1 MNNIRSPNKDKQNTV
16 TKQITRRKYNM
27 RETSFEEFINMLI
40 EEVKENLPEELKNA
54 TVEVQTVTKN
64 NNTELKSLLI
74 KIEGENLTPSIYLEQ
89 FYKDYRNNKMELEE
103 IVLKV
108 IELRIKHR
116 KETKMD
122 LNYLEDFEAI
132 KKDIIPTFAGLEEYN
147 KELME
152 RCPYVKILDMVMVFR
167 IVINIKDE
175 NGVTGTILIK
185 DDLQN
190 KLGVTTQTLFE
201 TALKNVKG
209 NFKCKKMGEIF
220 KEMMGAS
227 DLEAEMFNDNPM
239 YVLTNKEMIFGAA
252 AIIDEEF
259 MWDVYDKIGGD
270 FIIIPSSIHELIAIP
285 MTEMENNAEYVN
297 NMIKDVNR
305 TQVEQ
310 EDRLSNHAY
319 KFTKENA
326 LESM

>member
-1 MNNIRSPNKDKQNTV
+1 MNNIRSPNKEKQNTV

-40 EEVKENLPEELKNA
+40 EEVKENLPEELENA

-74 KIEGENLTPSIYLEQ
+74 KIKGENLTPSIYLEQ
-89 FYKDYRNNKMELEE
+89 FYKDYKNNKKELEE
-103 IVLKV
+103 IVSKI

-116 KETKMD
+116 KDTKMD

-132 KKDIIPTFAGLEEYN
+132 KKDIIPTFAGLEKYN

-152 RCPYVKILDMVMVFR
+152 LCPYVKILDMVMVFR
-167 IVINIKDE
+167 IVIDMKDKD
-175 NGVTGTILIK
+175 GVTGTILIK

-209 NFKCKKMGEIF
+209 NFKCKNMGEIF
-220 KEMMGAS
+220 KEMMRAS
-227 DLEAEMFNDNPM
+227 DHEAEMFNDNPM
-239 YVLTNKEMIFGAA
+239 YVLTNKEMTFGAA

-270 FIIIPSSIHELIAIP
+270 FIIIPSSIHELIAVP
-285 MTEMENNAEYVN
+285 MTEMENNKDYVN

-310 EDRLSNHAY
+310 KDRLSNHAY

>member
-239 YVLTNKEMIFGAA
+239 YVLTNKEMTFGAA

>member
-1 MNNIRSPNKDKQNTV
+1 MKNIRSPNKEKQNTV

-27 RETSFEEFINMLI
+27 RETTFEEFINMLI
-40 EEVKENLPEELKNA
+40 KEVKENLPEELENA

-103 IVLKV
+103 IVSKV

-116 KETKMD
+116 KDTKMD

-132 KKDIIPTFAGLEEYN
+132 KKDIIPTFAGLKEYN

-152 RCPYVKILDMVMVFR
+152 SCPYVKILDMVMVFR
-167 IVINIKDE
+167 IVINMKDE

-209 NFKCKKMGEIF
+209 NFKCKNMGEIF

-227 DLEAEMFNDNPM
+227 DLETEMFNDNPM
-239 YVLTNKEMIFGAA
+239 YVLTNKEMTFGAA

-285 MTEMENNAEYVN
+285 MTEMENNADYVN

-310 EDRLSNHAY
+310 KDRLSNHAY

-326 LESM
+326 LEVM

>member
-1 MNNIRSPNKDKQNTV
+1 MNNIRSPNKEKQNTV

-40 EEVKENLPEELKNA
+40 EEVKENLPKELENA

-103 IVLKV
+103 IVSKV

-152 RCPYVKILDMVMVFR
+152 TCPYVKILDMVMVFR
-167 IVINIKDE
+167 IVINMKDE
-175 NGVTGTILIK
+175 DGVTGTILIK

-209 NFKCKKMGEIF
+209 NFKCKNMGEIF
-220 KEMMGAS
+220 KEMIGAS
-227 DLEAEMFNDNPM
+227 DLEAEMFKDNPM
-239 YVLTNKEMIFGAA
+239 YVLTNKEMTFGAA

-259 MWDVYDKIGGD
+259 MWNVYDKMGGD
-270 FIIIPSSIHELIAIP
+270 FIIIPSSIHELIAVP
-285 MTEMENNAEYVN
+285 MTEMENNADYVN

-310 EDRLSNHAY
+310 KDRLSNHAY

>member
-1 MNNIRSPNKDKQNTV
+1 MKNIRSPNKEKQNTV

-40 EEVKENLPEELKNA
+40 EEVKKNLPEELENA

-103 IVLKV
+103 IVSKV

-116 KETKMD
+116 KDTKMD

-152 RCPYVKILDMVMVFR
+152 SCPYVKILDMVMVFR
-167 IVINIKDE
+167 IVINMKDE
-175 NGVTGTILIK
+175 NEVTGTILIK

-209 NFKCKKMGEIF
+209 NFKCKNMGEIF

-227 DLEAEMFNDNPM
+227 DLEAEIFNDNHM
-239 YVLTNKEMIFGAA
+239 YVLTNKEMTFGAA

-270 FIIIPSSIHELIAIP
+270 FIIIPSSIHELIAVP
-285 MTEMENNAEYVN
+285 MTEMENNADYVN

-310 EDRLSNHAY
+310 KDRLSNHAY

-326 LESM
+326 LEVM